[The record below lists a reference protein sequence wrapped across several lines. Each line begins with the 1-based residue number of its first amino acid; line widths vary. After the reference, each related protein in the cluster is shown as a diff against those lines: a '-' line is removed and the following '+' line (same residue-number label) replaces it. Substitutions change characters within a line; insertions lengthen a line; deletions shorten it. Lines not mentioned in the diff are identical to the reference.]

1 MLLLSFM
8 LQTNASSFSLR
19 QLYADGRLSQYLL
32 LLGSL
37 AAVTGLFA
45 SRALVALSSV
55 VGVLAILTQPQL
67 RANLRTCTQLQTVLS
82 MALLY
87 LFWLLSIVYTS
98 ETDVWRHEV
107 YRKLPLLIVPLAFAV
122 AVPLSLRQR
131 FSVGLLFVA
140 LGTLLALGTLGRYLL
155 DPGEANRLIGI
166 GHNVPAVTGVFHIHF
181 SIMLALAF
189 FFALLMRRSVLA
201 LPVVRN
207 LLLGCSVVLF
217 IVMHVLAYR
226 TGLLVLYTMLFFD
239 AGLLIVLRRRYM
251 LGLLLLG
258 LLGGVPLVTY
268 LTLEPIQ
275 QRVGLTL
282 DDLNQYQSGRD
293 INDYSLAKRFAAWK
307 TAVVIIGQHPV
318 AGVAPA
324 DVDAAMLDQYSYQ
337 SFGLHPKNWVMTHN
351 QYLEAMVGGGIV
363 GLLLWL
369 LVLFGPFMQ
378 PALRQNAYVVHFLL
392 MMGIANLVDSLL
404 QMQIGFSMFVF
415 LYGFLVV
422 ATERQVRFVC
432 RTDTA

>member
-1 MLLLSFM
+1 MTATSIPP
-8 LQTNASSFSLR
+8 FSLR

-55 VGVLAILTQPQL
+55 VGVLAVLAQPQL
-67 RANLRTCTQLQTVLS
+67 RQQLRACTRLQTVLG
-82 MALLY
+82 MALMY
-87 LFWLLSIVYTS
+87 LFWLLSVVYTS
-98 ETDVWRHEV
+98 ETDIWRHEV
-107 YRKLPLLIVPLAFAV
+107 YRKLPLVIVPLAFAV

-131 FSVGLLFVA
+131 FGVGLLFVG

-155 DPGEANRLIGI
+155 DPETANYEISI
-166 GHNVPAVTGVFHIHF
+166 GHNVPAITGVFHIHF

-189 FFALLMRRSVLA
+189 FFALLMRRSGLA
-201 LPVVRN
+201 LPVVRKA
-207 LLLGCSVVLF
+207 LLACSAILF
-217 IVMHVLAYR
+217 VVMHVLAYR
-226 TGLLVLYTMLFFD
+226 TGLMVLYGMLLLD
-239 AGLLIVLRRRYM
+239 VGLLIALQRRYV
-251 LGLLLLG
+251 LGALLLLA
-258 LLGGVPLVTY
+258 LVGVPLVTY
-268 LTLEPIQ
+268 YTLEPIQ
-275 QRVGLTL
+275 QRVNVTL
-282 DDLNQYQSGRD
+282 DDLDQYRTGRD

-307 TAVVIIGQHPV
+307 TATVIIGQHPV

-337 SFGLHPKNWVMTHN
+337 DYGLLPKNWVMTHN
-351 QYLEAMVGGGIV
+351 QYLEALVGGGII
-363 GLLLWL
+363 GLVLWL
-369 LVLFGPFMQ
+369 FVLFGPFLQ
-378 PALRQNAYVVHFLL
+378 PAIRQNAYVVHFLL

-422 ATERQVRFVC
+422 ATERQARN
-432 RTDTA
+432 TLLAQAA